1 MSLRK
6 ILWSILAGASM
17 SLMGGCDEDKSPG
30 DASTEDTG
38 GEEAV
43 FPDAVYYGPPDIAEV
58 DTSDA
63 VTEDGDEEEELT
75 PVEYGPPSP

>member
-1 MSLRK
+1 LQERRRRTMSLRK

-17 SLMGGCDEDKSPG
+17 SLMGGCDEDRSPG

-38 GEEAV
+38 GEE
-43 FPDAVYYGPPDIAEV
+43 
-58 DTSDA
+58 
-63 VTEDGDEEEELT
+63 EELI